1 MLVVSQRGGGAMA
14 AAYSSR
20 DLVEDF
26 LRYKLLGRGV
36 AWPQRRAND
45 ERAPRPGEETST

>member
-1 MLVVSQRGGGAMA
+1 MLVVSQRGAM